1 MWEKTASQGKPSVE
15 AEKEWQG
22 RPISSGREKSFVE
35 MDGK

>member
-1 MWEKTASQGKPSVE
+1 VK

-22 RPISSGREKSFVE
+22 RPISSGRGKSFVE